1 MGAYKG
7 KILDVLE
14 LYKEGHTIE
23 QIAKSQGLTVE
34 EVKYI
39 IEEFA

>member
-7 KILDVLE
+7 IILDVLE

-23 QIAKSQGLTVE
+23 DIADHKGLSVE
-34 EVKYI
+34 EVKKI
-39 IEEFA
+39 IQDYS